1 MPCHS
6 PLGKIRCVQSPV
18 SVLGPFPSPDLRSL
32 SCSLTS
38 ALFTIFFFLVCVF
51 PSFGQTPVLTQH
63 YDNAR
68 TGQNT
73 TETILTHGNVNPIQF
88 GKLFT
93 QSLDGMESGQPLYV
107 PDVFIPASNA
117 THNVVYVATL
127 HDSVYAFDA
136 DSNQG
141 SNAAPL
147 WWVNFLDPANGVT
160 TLPVAGYVCIGTSGY
175 TEFGIQGTPVI
186 DINRNTIY
194 VLAMTLENGA
204 YVHKLHALDLGTG
217 AERSGSPVT
226 ISASVTIGGKVYP
239 FVDKYQQ
246 QRPALLLQDG
256 IVYIGFGSPGC
267 NIKTEMGWVMAYD
280 GGTLRQEGVFDASPG
295 VDASAI
301 WMSGAGPAGDGAG
314 HIYVPTGD
322 GLFDVNNGG
331 SHYGDTVLKLLQGDS
346 DLSVADYFT
355 PYNQKYLFDN
365 DLDLGSGQVLLL
377 PDQTGGKF
385 TLAVDKDGAMYLL
398 DQDNMGQF
406 NPIADTQI
414 QQEVVAPVL
423 GEVHAGLTYWDHTVY
438 LAAESTPI
446 MAYSFADGKLSGP
459 ISQTPLAT
467 ANPTGGIVS
476 SNGENDGIFWY
487 ATFPTKKLFAFDA
500 TNLSKELYDNAM
512 AGTRD
517 ALSPGMHFTMP
528 IVADGRV
535 YINGQTELSVF
546 GLLPV
551 IGAAAGNNQ
560 TGVVANTLPI
570 PLKVSL
576 QDAYTNKPVTTS
588 GIPITF
594 SASGKAGSFSSSTA
608 ITDSSGTT
616 TTSYTLS
623 AKPGNYTITAS
634 SPGYA
639 TATFLVT
646 ATVGSPASFSI
657 SSGNLQKEPVAS
669 LLPGPLKVR
678 IKDAK
683 GNAISGISVS
693 FSDAGAGG
701 TLSTPTA
708 ITDASGYA
716 TTSYTTGTKSGVV
729 SITASAAGL
738 SSVFK
743 ETVLAGPPSS
753 PSIYSGNMQTVKAG
767 FPTPKLLQVAL
778 ADKYGNPGPGIS
790 VSFNDGGAGGS
801 FSSDPVVTNP
811 HGIAGPRYTAPLTP
825 GTITVTASVAGAGS
839 VAFTVKVD

>member
-1 MPCHS
+1 MLCNS
-6 PLGKIRCVQSPV
+6 FLGNVRCVKRP
-18 SVLGPFPSPDLRSL
+18 VLGRVPSAPW
-32 SCSLTS
+32 SLTCPFTT
-38 ALFTIFFFLVCVF
+38 LFAIFSFLVCVF

-73 TETILTHGNVNPIQF
+73 TETILTPANVNPTQF

-93 QSLDGMESGQPLYV
+93 QSLDGMEAGQPLYV
-107 PDVFIPASNA
+107 PDVFIPASHT

-136 DSNQG
+136 DSTQG
-141 SNAAPL
+141 SNASPL
-147 WWVNFLDPANGVT
+147 WWVNFLDPANGIT
-160 TLPVAGYVCIGTSGY
+160 TLPVAGYVCTGTTGY

-186 DINRNTIY
+186 DTNRNTIY
-194 VLAMTLENGA
+194 VLAMTLENGT

-217 AERSGSPVT
+217 AERFGGPVT
-226 ISASVTIGGKVYP
+226 ISASVTIGNQIYP

-267 NIKTEMGWVMAYD
+267 NIKTEMGWVIAYD
-280 GGTLRQEGVFDASPG
+280 GGTLQQAGVFNASPG
-295 VDASAI
+295 VEASAI

-314 HIYVPTGD
+314 HIYVSTGD
-322 GLFDVNNGG
+322 GLFDANNGG
-331 SHYGDTVLKLLQGDS
+331 SHYGDTVLKLSQGDS
-346 DLSVADYFT
+346 ALSVGDYFT
-355 PYNQKYLFDN
+355 PYNQQYLFDN
-365 DLDLGSGQVLLL
+365 DLDLGSGQVLLV

-385 TLAVDKDGAMYLL
+385 TLAVDKNGAMYLL

-406 NPIADTQI
+406 NPIGDTQI
-414 QQEVVAPVL
+414 QQEVLAPVL
-423 GEVHAGLTYWDHTVY
+423 GQVHAGLTYWDHNVY
-438 LAAESTPI
+438 LAAERTPI
-446 MAYSFADGKLSGP
+446 MAYSFANGKLSSGP

-476 SNGENDGIFWY
+476 ANGDRDGIFWY

-500 TNLSKELYDNAM
+500 ANLSVELYDNAM

-517 ALSPGMHFTMP
+517 ALSPGVHFTMP

-551 IGAAAGNNQ
+551 IGAAGGNNQ
-560 TGVVANTLPI
+560 TGVATTTLSI

-576 QDAYTNKPVTTS
+576 QDPYTNKPVTTS

-594 SASGKAGSFSSSTA
+594 SASGKAGTFSNPTA
-608 ITDSSGTT
+608 TTDSSGTAI
-616 TTSYTLS
+616 TSYTLS

-639 TATFLVT
+639 SATFVVT
-646 ATVGSPASFSI
+646 AAIGSPASMSI
-657 SSGNLQKEPVAS
+657 ASGNLQKGPVAS
-669 LLPGPLKVR
+669 LLPVPLKVR

-683 GNAISGISVS
+683 GNALSGISVR

-701 TLSTPTA
+701 TLSSPTA
-708 ITDASGYA
+708 TTDPSGYA
-716 TTSYTTGTKSGVV
+716 STSYTTGTKSGVV

-753 PSIYSGNMQTVKAG
+753 PSIYSGNLQTVKAG
-767 FPTPKLLQVAL
+767 FPTSKLLQVTV
-778 ADKYGNPGPGIS
+778 ADQYGNPVPGIS

-811 HGIAGPRYTAPLTP
+811 AGIAGPRYTAPLTP
-825 GTITVTASVAGAGS
+825 GTVTVTASVPGGGS
-839 VAFTVKVD
+839 VAFTLTVH